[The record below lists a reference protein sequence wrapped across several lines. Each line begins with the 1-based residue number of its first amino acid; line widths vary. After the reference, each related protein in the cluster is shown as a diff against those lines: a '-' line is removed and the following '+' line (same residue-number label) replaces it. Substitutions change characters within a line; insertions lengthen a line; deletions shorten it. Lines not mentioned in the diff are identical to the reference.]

1 MKQGLVT
8 AIFVAVV
15 ALSASAQNY
24 YTGRT
29 DVYSSDGTRYLIK
42 DYSEKDWRI
51 KSIYIKYEGN
61 YLRDDYR
68 YKLDSTSGEY
78 YSWATG
84 MGTFADVNDS
94 IFYACVRQ
102 VFTEEEIA
110 RYSAVPSSSILVK
123 FAVNPETGQVWEVE
137 YDITFENDRTFLSIP
152 IDKFHALENAL
163 KSHPVCSISE
173 KLRQERQS
181 YAITN
186 CTLF

>member
-1 MKQGLVT
+1 MKLGFVT
-8 AIFVAVV
+8 AIFVAVL
-15 ALSASAQNY
+15 AFSSNAQNY
-24 YTGRT
+24 YTGKR
-29 DVYSSDGTRYLIK
+29 DVYSSDGTRYLIT
-42 DYSEKDWRI
+42 DYSEEDWRT
-51 KSIYIKYEGN
+51 KSVYIKNEGN
-61 YLRDDYR
+61 FITDDFR

-94 IFYACVRQ
+94 VFYACVRQ

>member
-1 MKQGLVT
+1 MKQGLLTV
-8 AIFVAVV
+8 IFVAVV

-29 DVYSSDGTRYLIK
+29 DVYSSDGTRYLIT
-42 DYSEKDWRI
+42 DYSEEDWRR
-51 KSIYIKYEGN
+51 KSVYIKNESN
-61 YLRDDYR
+61 YLSDDYR

-94 IFYACVRQ
+94 IFY
-102 VFTEEEIA
+102 
-110 RYSAVPSSSILVK
+110 SAVASSSILVK

-181 YAITN
+181 NAITN
-186 CTLF
+186 CDLF